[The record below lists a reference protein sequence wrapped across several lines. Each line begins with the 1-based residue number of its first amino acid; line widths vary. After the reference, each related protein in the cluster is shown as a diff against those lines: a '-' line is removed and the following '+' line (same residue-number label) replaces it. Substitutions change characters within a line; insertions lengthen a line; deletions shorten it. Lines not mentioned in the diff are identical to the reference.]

1 MTDPCPP
8 LNLFNW
14 NNLWK
19 WKEEI
24 PMYKHK
30 QHTYLAGPMEGL
42 TYFEMTEWR
51 KYATSQLNLR
61 EIDTL
66 DPTRR
71 ISYHDQEKTIYTA
84 SRVVKHDLQD
94 IAFSSIIL
102 ADLRDSTPGRKW
114 GTVCEIAHA
123 HTKNKIIIVLNDKT
137 QFKHPF
143 IEFYATEIYNDLD
156 KAIEAVSTY
165 YQ

>member
-1 MTDPCPP
+1 MT
-8 LNLFNW
+8 
-14 NNLWK
+14 
-19 WKEEI
+19 
-24 PMYKHK
+24 YKHK
-30 QHTYLAGPMEGL
+30 QHVYLAGPMEGL
-42 TYFEMTEWR
+42 TFEEMTEWR
-51 KYATSQLNLR
+51 YAATHLLNLAD
-61 EIDTL
+61 IDTL

-71 ISYHDQEKTIYTA
+71 MSYHNQEKNDYTA

-94 IAFSSIIL
+94 IAFSSVVL

-123 HTKNKIIIVLNDKT
+123 HTKNKIIIVVTDKN

-143 IEFYATEIYNDLD
+143 IEFYATEIYNDLTD
-156 KAIEAVSTY
+156 AIEAVSTY